1 MLHVIKEVFPNK
13 NESRINTGLMNREY
27 EKSLEDYVVECFQ
40 SIELVLNNIKMTSY
54 NFTIDVNE
62 IDMSDYE
69 RSRKSLSWKKTGNGK
84 PQSIAF
90 IKKSRVGELTMN
102 FLVELPN
109 EISEKIAEDK
119 KVCKRYANIIDE
131 DYNLRF
137 VVKLLI
143 PMADETG
150 RYLLNGVKFLRLYQL
165 TEASTYITPSTT
177 VLKSIMPVMMKR
189 GKYTVDNL
197 DGSTTYT
204 LNTFRVLMFKSFMNV
219 LYFYFA
225 TMGWQQ
231 TLEFFRVGD
240 IIELEFF
247 NEDEPSLH
255 PKYEYFRMNERL
267 ALKIEKKL
275 LNIKYIQGIVGS
287 ILDAA
292 GNNRYTYDQIVDK
305 NTWIKRIG
313 TTKKKVNDEVMLELG
328 NRYLLLFNRMYDITI
343 RDVLRLENHNKKNIY
358 AIIRWMMQ
366 NYDALRDKDNL
377 DFMNKR
383 LRGNEQVASLLNDT
397 ISTRIKTLISTET
410 DIAEK
415 IIVKFK
421 RFFNYHG
428 RELISRMHSSG
439 LIRSEDSVNDMDMFT
454 KLKFTRKGP
463 NALGNKNS
471 RNVSSSQRAI
481 HPSEIGID
489 SLCTCSASD
498 PGLTNYVNP
507 LCETDGLFFKDSN
520 PEPES
525 FYLDFLNEVKRLSS
539 EEAIS
544 NNSSFVIVDAAKFCN
559 LFDGFDDGNWEEL

>member
-1 MLHVIKEVFPNK
+1 MLHVIKKVFPNK

-27 EKSLEDYVVECFQ
+27 EKNLEDYVTECFQ
-40 SIELVLNNIKMTSY
+40 SIELVLDNIKMTDY

-69 RSRKSLSWKKTGNGK
+69 RSRKSVANDNVTK
-84 PQSIAF
+84 IAF

-102 FLVELPN
+102 FLVELPTAIR
-109 EISEKIAEDK
+109 ESISRDK
-119 KVCKRYANIIDE
+119 KLCKRYRDIIDE
-131 DYNLRF
+131 NYNLRF
-137 VVKLLI
+137 TVKMLV

-150 RYLLNGVKFLRLYQL
+150 RYLINGVNFLRLYQL

-189 GKYTVDNL
+189 GKYTVDSMS
-197 DGSTTYT
+197 GTTYI

-219 LYFYFA
+219 FYFYLA
-225 TMGWQQ
+225 TMGWDQ
-231 TLEFFRVGD
+231 TLEFFRVS
-240 IIELEFF
+240 EYFSFEFF

-255 PKYEYFRMNERL
+255 PKYEYFKMNEGF
-267 ALKIEKKL
+267 AIKVEKSHL
-275 LNIKYIQGIVGS
+275 RIQYIQGILGT

-343 RDVLRLENHNKKNIY
+343 RDILRLEYHNKKNIY

-410 DIAEK
+410 DIPEK

-428 RELISRMHSSG
+428 KELISKMHSSG

-525 FYLDFLNEVKRLSS
+525 FYYDFINEVNKIAS
-539 EEAIS
+539 EKTLAE
-544 NNSSFVIVDAAKFCN
+544 NTSFVVVDAAKFCN
-559 LFDGFDDGNWEEL
+559 LFDAFDDGNWEDL